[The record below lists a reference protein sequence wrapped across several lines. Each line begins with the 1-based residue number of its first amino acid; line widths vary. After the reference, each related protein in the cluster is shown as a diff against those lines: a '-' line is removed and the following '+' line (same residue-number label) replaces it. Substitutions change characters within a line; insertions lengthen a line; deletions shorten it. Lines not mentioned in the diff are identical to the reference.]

1 MSLCSLLPSHLG
13 EQHKKQ
19 RKLLN
24 PAFSTAHLR
33 QTFPIMYSVVH
44 RVTQALIPF
53 PNEPHSQRDQMRDA
67 VLRRTNKET
76 YTEIDML
83 GWMSRTALELVGQAG
98 LGISL
103 DSLEDEG
110 SGPYGEALK
119 SFMCV
124 FLRVASVAT
133 F

>member
-1 MSLCSLLPSHLG
+1 
-13 EQHKKQ
+13 
-19 RKLLN
+19 
-24 PAFSTAHLR
+24 
-33 QTFPIMYSVVH
+33 
-44 RVTQALIPF
+44 
-53 PNEPHSQRDQMRDA
+53 MRDA

-119 SFMCV
+119 SFMYVPPTYFHCSILTV
-124 FLRVASVAT
+124 YFDTGRP
-133 F
+133 

>member
-1 MSLCSLLPSHLG
+1 
-13 EQHKKQ
+13 
-19 RKLLN
+19 
-24 PAFSTAHLR
+24 
-33 QTFPIMYSVVH
+33 
-44 RVTQALIPF
+44 
-53 PNEPHSQRDQMRDA
+53 MRDA

-103 DSLEDEG
+103 DTLEDEG

-119 SFMCV
+119 SFMYLC
-124 FLRVASVAT
+124 FSNLLPL
-133 F
+133 